1 MQLYLL
7 LLTTGA
13 LVIGEAGAASPGC
26 TYYQDVVPGQTLYVF
41 SPNYPNKYPAGAD
54 CRWDA
59 VAPSNSKLT
68 LTCNT
73 FNLPKVSECNG

>member
-13 LVIGEAGAASPGC
+13 LVIGDAGAASPGC
-26 TYYQDVVPGQTLYVF
+26 TYYQDVVPGQTYTVS
-41 SPNYPNKYPAGAD
+41 SPSYPNNYPAGVD

-59 VAPSNSKLT
+59 VAPSNSKVV
-68 LTCNT
+68 LTCSI
-73 FNLPKVSECNG
+73 FNLPKVSECDG